1 MTPLS
6 ESFFSDVTHSA
17 KRAIFLLM
25 FICIPGGAI
34 MTGGH
39 ARAAEARSS
48 TVFRS
53 AAKPGTL
60 IIHGSSTLH
69 KWSITTHDLSG
80 TAAIQLTKPKNGRQ
94 FPAQLQKIHLFM
106 NVLSLRGSDGSGM
119 DKTIYHNLN
128 SKHDPQIMYTLSRAA
143 LIATPGSGNPHYYF
157 KAHGTVTA
165 AGVSK
170 RITLVLAVL
179 PLKGGGMTISTH
191 TTLTFQDFGISPPTA
206 MLGMIRAAK
215 HLKITVTWNL
225 VPKPDKS
232 KTRPVGGK

>member
-1 MTPLS
+1 MIPLS
-6 ESFFSDVTHSA
+6 ESRLRTVAHSA
-17 KRAIFLLM
+17 KRLILLLM
-25 FICIPGGAI
+25 FICIAAGAI
-34 MTGGH
+34 MTDGPV
-39 ARAAEARSS
+39 RAAATDSS

-53 AAKPGTL
+53 ATKPGRL
-60 IIHGSSTLH
+60 VIRGSSTLH

-80 TAAIQLTKPKNGRQ
+80 TAAIQLTNAKRILREPVG
-94 FPAQLQKIHLFM
+94 LQKIHLTV

-128 SKHDPQIMYTLSRAA
+128 SKHDPQLMYTLSRAS
-143 LIATPGSGNPHYYF
+143 LIATPASGNPHFYF

-179 PLKGGGMTISTH
+179 PLKDGGMTISTH

-225 VPKPDKS
+225 VPKPAK
-232 KTRPVGGK
+232 